1 MLKIQN
7 LNAQLEDKKILN
19 GIDLTVKPGEI
30 HVILGPNGSGK
41 STLGRVLVGDENYEV
56 SDGSIEFDGAD
67 FLELETAERAQAGFF
82 LSFQSPPELD
92 GVSTRE
98 FLFAAKKAMEPDF
111 ASSFKFKKSLKENL
125 EEMRLGE
132 EFMER
137 EMNKGASGGERRKM
151 EIVSLLTLNP
161 KVAFLDEPDSGTDVD
176 AIRAI
181 GVALREFME
190 DKTKSIILV
199 THTEKFIKEVP
210 PTHVHVLVKG
220 KIVKSGGPELVDHVH
235 QHGFDEW
242 LVRKGVLGNLRMVG

>member
-1 MLKIQN
+1 
-7 LNAQLEDKKILN
+7 
-19 GIDLTVKPGEI
+19 
-30 HVILGPNGSGK
+30 
-41 STLGRVLVGDENYEV
+41 
-56 SDGSIEFDGAD
+56 
-67 FLELETAERAQAGFF
+67 
-82 LSFQSPPELD
+82 
-92 GVSTRE
+92 
-98 FLFAAKKAMEPDF
+98 
-111 ASSFKFKKSLKENL
+111 
-125 EEMRLGE
+125 LGE